1 MTEAD
6 CARRLRRGA
15 LSSAPSDHPDEP
27 PAAARPLDKR
37 VDYALFLPLLVPV
50 LVPSM
55 MSPYSV
61 VGERERG
68 TLEPVLT
75 TPVSRA
81 ELLVGKAAA
90 VFMPAVALG
99 YLMFGVFVAVTQLA
113 GGRRRAAHSAAAGRA
128 GLHPAAVRVGGLGRP
143 GDLGQGQRHPRRP
156 AAGHPG

>member
-55 MSPYSV
+55 M
-61 VGERERG
+61 
-68 TLEPVLT
+68 
-75 TPVSRA
+75 SRA